1 MSTMSHDD
9 MRRHHKRL
17 SDKGH
22 LSSREALELQIYE
35 AVLFNGGEITVQ
47 KDYAPPKESESTK
60 LWWGWS

>member
-17 SDKGH
+17 SSKGS
-22 LSSREALELQIYE
+22 LSSREALELSIYE

-47 KDYAPPKESESTK
+47 RDYTPPRRSESSK
-60 LWWGWS
+60 LWDWS